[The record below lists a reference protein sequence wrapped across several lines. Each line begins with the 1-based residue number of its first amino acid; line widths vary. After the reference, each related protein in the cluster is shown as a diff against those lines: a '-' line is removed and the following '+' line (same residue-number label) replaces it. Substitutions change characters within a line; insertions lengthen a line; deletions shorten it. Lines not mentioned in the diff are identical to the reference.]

1 MLPLVSS
8 AMNNIKSTDNVRRK
22 GYSFNKINEKW
33 KVEFYCNKKRISLG
47 YFNTE
52 LEAKNACDN
61 ERAKLQKLTLPMNIN
76 EYRDIPEYNGKYKIS
91 PEGKII
97 SLVNSIVT
105 NIKLTKNIAGY
116 LSVLLTKDNGK
127 RNRLLIHRVLYSTF
141 IEQIPPNMD
150 VDHIDRDILNNNL
163 SNLRLLTRAKNI
175 YNSKRM
181 DEAKGYTY
189 NKNNGLWIAQIKI
202 KQKNIKLGSFKTEKE
217 AREVYLKALV
227 MYKVLPE

>member
-1 MLPLVSS
+1 MSDIES
-8 AMNNIKSTDNVRRK
+8 TNNIRRK
-22 GYSFNKINEKW
+22 GYFFDKTSKKW
-33 KVEFYCNKKRISLG
+33 KVQFYYNKNKISLG

-52 LEAKNACDN
+52 LEAKNACDK
-61 ERAKLQKLTLPMNIN
+61 EREKFQKLSLPNNIS

-97 SLVNSIVT
+97 SLIKSTIVD
-105 NIKLTKNIAGY
+105 IKLTKNIAGY

-141 IEQIPPNMD
+141 IEQIPLNMD
-150 VDHIDRDILNNNL
+150 VDHIDRNILNNKL
-163 SNLRLLTRAKNI
+163 SNLRLLTRTKNI

-189 NKNNGLWIAQIKI
+189 NKRNGLWIAQIKI
-202 KQKNIKLGSFKTEKE
+202 KQKNNILGSFKTEEE
-217 AREVYLKALV
+217 AREAYLRAL
-227 MYKVLPE
+227 YTYSVLP